1 MQILRRGAGGWVF
14 FTYKISISIMI
25 LNGWYLMPGLWF
37 LKSTKILIWWYH
49 FTIAK
54 FKKYIFTKNDD
65 LTNFN
70 QFIIN
75 IIILSYC
82 VVIITSTIIQ
92 ICANF
97 QFLSWLLFYV
107 YSSQHFTGLM
117 TVWDSG
123 YLDPV
128 NYTDNLISQE
138 VFR

>member
-1 MQILRRGAGGWVF
+1 MEFLRHGAGGWVF
-14 FTYKISISIMI
+14 FTYKISIIIMI
-25 LNGWYLMPGLWF
+25 LNRRYLMYELWF

-70 QFIIN
+70 QFIID
-75 IIILSYC
+75 IIISSYC

-92 ICANF
+92 ICVNF

-107 YSSQHFTGLM
+107 YSSQHCTGLM